1 MYCTDEVD
9 DESAIGGT
17 ASGVAEEG
25 LAVGEVVQWDDGK
38 QRRGKLDEVAGVG
51 VRVAEAEDGVDHV
64 MARVG
69 LSIVCASNEELE
81 EEKEK
86 EGHPV

>member
-1 MYCTDEVD
+1 
-9 DESAIGGT
+9 
-17 ASGVAEEG
+17 
-25 LAVGEVVQWDDGK
+25 
-38 QRRGKLDEVAGVG
+38 
-51 VRVAEAEDGVDHV
+51 

-86 EGHPV
+86 EGLKVSAPWLIWAFVQLLA

>member
-1 MYCTDEVD
+1 MAEVLHLAKIWGEERD
-9 DESAIGGT
+9 SKSAIGGT

-69 LSIVCASNEELE
+69 L
-81 EEKEK
+81 
-86 EGHPV
+86 